1 MRHSL
6 FVALTMALAPA
17 AALAIDG
24 QVLINM
30 STVSAAG
37 GFPYTIRQA
46 GSYKLSGNLT
56 VPNGDTTAIVI
67 AHDNVTLDLNGF
79 SILGP
84 VDCTAGFP
92 CANGAG
98 NLGHGVRAGT
108 DTPAQMYFNI
118 TVRNGTISGMG
129 ADGIHILGDNVTVED
144 LHVRNSGLSGVV
156 VRSTG
161 APTQT
166 NLIVRRNTI
175 EWNSSYGIKAYGG
188 LISDNTIS
196 HTGDAGV
203 SMQQYGGIV
212 THNWVSYSNTV
223 GLFMVGTTSY
233 TGNTLV
239 NNNGGGVQVAGG
251 VNLGQNLCNTAVCP

>member
-6 FVALTMALAPA
+6 LVALTMALIPA

-30 STVSAAG
+30 STVAAAG
-37 GFPYTIRQA
+37 GFPYTITQA

-56 VPNGDTTAIVI
+56 VPNGDTTAILI

-92 CANGAG
+92 CANRGG

-108 DTPAQMYFNI
+108 DSPAKMYFNI

-129 ADGIHILGDNVTVED
+129 ADGVHILGDNVTVED
-144 LHVRNSGLSGVV
+144 LHVRNSGLSGIV

-161 APTQT
+161 TGDQLS
-166 NLIVRRNTI
+166 LIIRRNTI
-175 EWNSSYGIKAYGG
+175 EWNSSYGIKAYAG

-196 HTGDAGV
+196 HAGDPGISVQQFGGV
-203 SMQQYGGIV
+203 V
-212 THNWVSYSNTV
+212 THNFVSFGNNV
-223 GLFMVGTTSY
+223 GLSLTNVTSY
-233 TGNTLV
+233 FGNTMV
-239 NNNGGGVQVAGG
+239 QNGTGAQVAGG

>member
-6 FVALTMALAPA
+6 FVALTMALVPA

-37 GFPYTIRQA
+37 GFPYTINQA

-67 AHDNVTLDLNGF
+67 AHDDVTLDLNGF
-79 SILGP
+79 SILAP

-92 CANGAG
+92 CANRAA

-108 DTPAQMYFNI
+108 DSPEKGYFNI

-129 ADGIHILGDNVTVED
+129 ADGVHILGDNVTVED
-144 LHVRNSGLSGVV
+144 LHVRNSGLSGIV
-156 VRSTG
+156 VRGAGASTQ
-161 APTQT
+161 QT
-166 NLIVRRNTI
+166 ALIVRRNTI
-175 EWNSSYGIKAYGG
+175 EWQSSYGIKSYAG
-188 LISDNTIS
+188 LITDNTVSHGGDGIS
-196 HTGDAGV
+196 V
-203 SMQQYGGIV
+203 QVYGGIV
-212 THNWVSYSNTV
+212 SHNFVSFNAGS
-223 GLFMVGTTSY
+223 GLLLSVYTSY
-233 TGNTLV
+233 YGNTLV
-239 NNNGGGVQVAGG
+239 QNGAAASGG
-251 VNLGQNLCNTAVCP
+251 VNLGQNLCNGAVCP